1 MTAVKPRRKRTT
13 KAQLRALRERRRRR
27 GVALILVLAALTV
40 LTVMLTEVQDE
51 SSAEF
56 GSALSARDALN
67 AEYAAKSAVNLS
79 RLLIAAEPTIRRSL
93 TLVFA
98 LVGGPRQV
106 PVWAYADRILG
117 AFNDT
122 DGSASFASL
131 AGVDPKQG
139 KNLGLKGAGFDLE
152 IVDEDSKINFNVAA
166 RGDAFSQTRLASQI
180 SGLINGPQYNPMFEG
195 RDADETY
202 TDRKAVCSAII
213 DWVDP
218 DQDTALCDPSST
230 TAQQTGAEDSF
241 YQLLKQPYQRKNA
254 AFDSLQELHRVR
266 GVSDDFWST
275 FIEPDPDKPDKR
287 IVTIW
292 GQGAVN
298 VNTANPQ
305 TLLAVVCQ
313 ASKNLAR
320 MCTDAN
326 EAQKFIMAMTMLR
339 SFLPGL
345 PVFKSAQ
352 EFVSV
357 LQQTNQTAAGTPG
370 AAPAPAAGGGLGGL
384 GGIGGGGSPVA
395 MILKALG
402 IEPIPV
408 VSAAETAKMVTTESK
423 VFSIY
428 ATGYVRSGK
437 RETSVRVHAVVDFRG
452 APSPQQLIMNQL
464 NAAGLGGLMGAGGG
478 GATNPSGITNGIPG
492 QDPNLPPGASAG
504 GIAAALKPGPGGNVV
519 YYRVD

>member
-1 MTAVKPRRKRTT
+1 MTDRAARIPGRAARVRARR
-13 KAQLRALRERRRRR
+13 QRR

-56 GSALSARDALN
+56 GSALSARDALV

-98 LVGGPRQV
+98 LVGGPRQI

-117 AFNDT
+117 AFNDQ
-122 DGSASFASL
+122 DGAESFAAL
-131 AGVDPKQG
+131 AGVDPKLG
-139 KNLGLKGAGFDLE
+139 KNLGFKGGGFELT

-166 RGDAFSQTRLASQI
+166 RGDAFSQTRLAAQI
-180 SGLINGPQYNPMFEG
+180 TGLIGPPQYSPMFEG
-195 RDADETY
+195 RDADEQY
-202 TDRKAVCSAII
+202 SDRRAVCSAII

-218 DQDTALCDPSST
+218 DQDQALCDPTST
-230 TAQQTGAEDSF
+230 TAQQAAAEDSF
-241 YQLLKQPYQRKNA
+241 YQLLKKPYQRKNA
-254 AFDSLQELHRVR
+254 AFDSLEELHRVR
-266 GVSDDFWST
+266 GVSDDFWTT
-275 FIEPDPDKPDKR
+275 FVDPDPDKPDKR
-287 IVTIW
+287 IVTVW

-305 TLLAVVCQ
+305 TLLAIACQ
-313 ASKNLAR
+313 ASNNLATI
-320 MCTDAN
+320 CTDAN

-345 PVFKSAQ
+345 PMFKSAQ
-352 EFVSV
+352 EFVST
-357 LQQTNQTAAGTPG
+357 LQQTNQATTTGAAAG
-370 AAPAPAAGGGLGGL
+370 AAPGGLGGL
-384 GGIGGGGSPVA
+384 GGGGSPVA
-395 MILKALG
+395 SIMKALG
-402 IEPIPV
+402 IPPIPV
-408 VSAAETAKMVTTESK
+408 VSATETAKMVTTESK

-437 RETSVRVHAVVDFRG
+437 RETSVRIHAVVDFRG
-452 APSPQQLIMNQL
+452 APSPQQLIARAL
-464 NAAGLGGLMGAGGG
+464 AGAASGTGSGGAGNTG
-478 GATNPSGITNGIPG
+478 TTST
-492 QDPNLPPGASAG
+492 DPNGANSQ
-504 GIAAALKPGPGGNVV
+504 AATMNSLIDALKPGPGGNIV

>member
-1 MTAVKPRRKRTT
+1 MSTPASRRLRGKR
-13 KAQLRALRERRRRR
+13 ARALQKRRRRR
-27 GVALILVLAALTV
+27 GMALILVLAALTV
-40 LTVMLTEVQDE
+40 LTVMLTEIQDE

-56 GSALSARDALN
+56 GSALSARDALV

-98 LVGGPRQV
+98 LVGGPRQI
-106 PVWAYADRILG
+106 PVWTYADRILG
-117 AFNDT
+117 AFNDS

-131 AGVDPKQG
+131 AGVDPKLG
-139 KNLGLKGAGFDLE
+139 KNLGLKGAGFNLD
-152 IVDEDSKINFNVAA
+152 IIDEDSKINFNVAA

-180 SGLINGPQYNPMFEG
+180 VGLISGPQYNTMFEG

-230 TAQQTGAEDSF
+230 TAQQTGAEDSY

-313 ASKNLAR
+313 ASN
-320 MCTDAN
+320 N
-326 EAQKFIMAMTMLR
+326 
-339 SFLPGL
+339 
-345 PVFKSAQ
+345 
-352 EFVSV
+352 
-357 LQQTNQTAAGTPG
+357 
-370 AAPAPAAGGGLGGL
+370 
-384 GGIGGGGSPVA
+384 
-395 MILKALG
+395 
-402 IEPIPV
+402 
-408 VSAAETAKMVTTESK
+408 
-423 VFSIY
+423 
-428 ATGYVRSGK
+428 
-437 RETSVRVHAVVDFRG
+437 
-452 APSPQQLIMNQL
+452 
-464 NAAGLGGLMGAGGG
+464 
-478 GATNPSGITNGIPG
+478 
-492 QDPNLPPGASAG
+492 
-504 GIAAALKPGPGGNVV
+504 
-519 YYRVD
+519 

>member
-1 MTAVKPRRKRTT
+1 MTTTPRKQRRGKR
-13 KAQLRALRERRRRR
+13 ARAIAMRRRRR
-27 GVALILVLAALTV
+27 GMALILVLAALTV
-40 LTVMLTEVQDE
+40 LTVMLTEIQDE

-56 GSALSARDALN
+56 GSALSARDALV

-117 AFNDT
+117 AFNDL
-122 DGSASFASL
+122 DGAEGFASL
-131 AGVDPKQG
+131 AGVDPKLG
-139 KNLGLKGAGFDLE
+139 KNLGFKGGGFRLE

-180 SGLINGPQYNPMFEG
+180 IGLIGPPQYSPMFEG
-195 RDADETY
+195 RDADESY
-202 TDRKAVCSAII
+202 TDRRALCSAII

-218 DQDTALCDPSST
+218 DQDQALCDPTST
-230 TAQQTGAEDSF
+230 TAQQAAAEDSF
-241 YQLLKQPYQRKNA
+241 YQLLKTPYKRKNA

-275 FIEPDPDKPDKR
+275 FIDPDPDKPDKR

-313 ASKNLAR
+313 ASNNLAR
-320 MCTDAN
+320 MCMDAN

-339 SFLPGL
+339 SFMPGL
-345 PVFKSAQ
+345 PVFKNAQ
-352 EFVSV
+352 EFVSA
-357 LQQTNQTAAGTPG
+357 LQQTNQPAAAPG
-370 AAPAPAAGGGLGGL
+370 AAAAPGMAGL
-384 GGIGGGGSPVA
+384 GGGGSPIA
-395 MILKALG
+395 MIMKAMQ
-402 IEPIPV
+402 IEPIPI

-452 APSPQQLIMNQL
+452 APSPQQQL
-464 NAAGLGGLMGAGGG
+464 NDLISRLGQGLNGQPG
-478 GATNPSGITNGIPG
+478 SGVPPTANSAPNNGQP
-492 QDPNLPPGASAG
+492 LPPGATQN
-504 GIAAALKPGPGGNVV
+504 GIFNALKPGPGGNVV

>member
-1 MTAVKPRRKRTT
+1 MSTPIREPRLAKRARAVAR
-13 KAQLRALRERRRRR
+13 RRRRR
-27 GVALILVLAALTV
+27 GMALILVLAALTV

-56 GSALSARDALN
+56 GSALAARDALV

-98 LVGGPRQV
+98 LVGGSRQI

-117 AFNDT
+117 AFNDS
-122 DGSASFASL
+122 DGAEGFAAL
-131 AGVDPKQG
+131 AGVDPKLG
-139 KNLGLKGAGFDLE
+139 KNLGFKGGGFRLD

-180 SGLINGPQYNPMFEG
+180 IGLIGPPQYSPMFEG
-195 RDADETY
+195 RDADDSY
-202 TDRKAVCSAII
+202 TDRRALCSAII

-218 DQDTALCDPSST
+218 DQDQALCDPTST
-230 TAQQTGAEDSF
+230 TAQQAAAEDSF
-241 YQLLKQPYQRKNA
+241 YQLLKKPYKRKNA
-254 AFDSLQELHRVR
+254 AFDSLEELHMVR

-275 FIEPDPDKPDKR
+275 FVDPDPDKPDKR

-313 ASKNLAR
+313 ASNNLAR
-320 MCTDAN
+320 MCLDAN

-339 SFLPGL
+339 SFMPGL

-357 LQQTNQTAAGTPG
+357 LQQTNQTGAGAPG
-370 AAPAPAAGGGLGGL
+370 AAPAPAAGGLGGL

-408 VSAAETAKMVTTESK
+408 VSAAET
-423 VFSIY
+423 
-428 ATGYVRSGK
+428 
-437 RETSVRVHAVVDFRG
+437 
-452 APSPQQLIMNQL
+452 
-464 NAAGLGGLMGAGGG
+464 
-478 GATNPSGITNGIPG
+478 
-492 QDPNLPPGASAG
+492 
-504 GIAAALKPGPGGNVV
+504 
-519 YYRVD
+519 

>member
-1 MTAVKPRRKRTT
+1 M
-13 KAQLRALRERRRRR
+13 
-27 GVALILVLAALTV
+27 ALILVLAALTV

-56 GSALSARDALN
+56 GSALAARDALV

-98 LVGGPRQV
+98 LVGGSRQV

-117 AFNDT
+117 AFNDS
-122 DGSASFASL
+122 DGATSFASL
-131 AGVDPKQG
+131 AGVDPKLG
-139 KNLGLKGAGFDLE
+139 KNLGLKGAGFRLD

-166 RGDAFSQTRLASQI
+166 RGDAFSQTRLAAQI
-180 SGLINGPQYNPMFEG
+180 IGLIGPPQYSPLFEG
-195 RDADETY
+195 RDADESY
-202 TDRKAVCSAII
+202 SDRRAVCSAII

-230 TAQQTGAEDSF
+230 TAQQAAAEDSF
-241 YQLLKQPYQRKNA
+241 YQLLKVPYKRKNA
-254 AFDSLQELHRVR
+254 AFDSLEELHRVR
-266 GVSDDFWST
+266 GISDDFWAT
-275 FIEPDPDKPDKR
+275 FIDPNPDVPDKR

-313 ASKNLAR
+313 ASNNLAR

-339 SFLPGL
+339 SFMPGL
-345 PVFKSAQ
+345 PVFKNAQ
-352 EFVSV
+352 EFVSA
-357 LQQTNQTAAGTPG
+357 LQQTNQ
-370 AAPAPAAGGGLGGL
+370 PAPAAGAPAAGGLGAL
-384 GGIGGGGSPVA
+384 GGGGSPIA
-395 MILKALG
+395 MIMKAMQ
-402 IEPIPV
+402 IEPIPI

-437 RETSVRVHAVVDFRG
+437 RESSVRVHAVVDFRG
-452 APSPQQLIMNQL
+452 APSPQQQIADLL
-464 NAAGLGGLMGAGGG
+464 
-478 GATNPSGITNGIPG
+478 SR
-492 QDPNLPPGASAG
+492 LPPGSVPGLPAPATSGSAQTANG
-504 GIAAALKPGPGGNVV
+504 TPPQGIPSVMKPGPGGNVV

>member
-1 MTAVKPRRKRTT
+1 M
-13 KAQLRALRERRRRR
+13 
-27 GVALILVLAALTV
+27 ALILVLAALTV

-56 GSALSARDALN
+56 GSAMSARDALV

-122 DGSASFASL
+122 DGASAFTSL
-131 AGVDPKQG
+131 AGVDPKLG
-139 KNLGLKGAGFDLE
+139 KNLGLKGAGFRLD

-180 SGLINGPQYNPMFEG
+180 IGLIGPPQYSPLFEG
-195 RDADETY
+195 RDADESY
-202 TDRKAVCSAII
+202 TDRKAVCAAII

-218 DQDTALCDPSST
+218 DQDQALCDPTST
-230 TAQQTGAEDSF
+230 TAQQAAAEDSF
-241 YQLLKQPYQRKNA
+241 YQLLKQPYKRKNA
-254 AFDSLQELHRVR
+254 AFDSLEELHRVR
-266 GVSDDFWST
+266 GVSDDFWAT
-275 FIEPDPDKPDKR
+275 FIDPNPDVPDKR
-287 IVTIW
+287 IVTVW

-305 TLLAVVCQ
+305 TLLALVCQ
-313 ASKNLAR
+313 ASNNLAQ

-326 EAQKFIMAMTMLR
+326 EQQKFIMAMAMLR
-339 SFLPGL
+339 SFMPGL
-345 PVFKSAQ
+345 PVFKNAQ
-352 EFVSV
+352 EFVSA
-357 LQQTNQTAAGTPG
+357 LQQTNQAAATGTSPTA
-370 AAPAPAAGGGLGGL
+370 GLGG
-384 GGIGGGGSPVA
+384 GVNPIQMIMKAMQIPPV
-395 MILKALG
+395 
-402 IEPIPV
+402 PI

-428 ATGYVRSGK
+428 ATGYVRAGK

-452 APSPQQLIMNQL
+452 APAPQQLI
-464 NAAGLGGLMGAGGG
+464 AALLAGQAQGGLGMGQQ
-478 GATNPSGITNGIPG
+478 ATPTPASSANPSGSATPPPGIP
-492 QDPNLPPGASAG
+492 SV
-504 GIAAALKPGPGGNVV
+504 LKPGPGGNVV

>member
-1 MTAVKPRRKRTT
+1 MTAKVGKSSRRAR
-13 KAQLRALRERRRRR
+13 AQALFLRRRRQRR
-27 GVALILVLAALTV
+27 GVALILVLAALTI
-40 LTVMLTEVQDE
+40 LTVMLSEIQDE

-56 GSALSARDALN
+56 GSALSARDALV

-98 LVGGPRQV
+98 LVGGPRQI

-117 AFNDT
+117 AFNDS
-122 DGSASFASL
+122 DGAVGFASL
-131 AGVDPKQG
+131 AGVDPKLG
-139 KNLGLKGAGFDLE
+139 KNLGFKGGGFQLQ

-180 SGLINGPQYNPMFEG
+180 IGLIGPPQYSPLFEG
-195 RDADETY
+195 RDPDDQFS
-202 TDRKAVCSAII
+202 DRKAICAAIL

-218 DQDTALCDPSST
+218 DQDQALCDPTST
-230 TAQQTGAEDSF
+230 TAQQAGAEDSF
-241 YQLLKQPYQRKNA
+241 YQLLKKPYQRKNA
-254 AFDSLQELHRVR
+254 AFDSLEELHRVR
-266 GVSDDFWST
+266 GIGDDFWST
-275 FIEPDPDKPDKR
+275 FVEPDPGNPDKR
-287 IVTIW
+287 IVTVW

-305 TLLAVVCQ
+305 TLLAIVCQ
-313 ASKNLAR
+313 ASNNMAR

-339 SFLPGL
+339 SFMPGL
-345 PVFKSAQ
+345 PVFKNPQ
-352 EFVSV
+352 EFVSA
-357 LQQTNQTAAGTPG
+357 LQQTN
-370 AAPAPAAGGGLGGL
+370 AAPAAAGAAAPGGL
-384 GGIGGGGSPVA
+384 GGGGSPIA
-395 MILKALG
+395 AIMKALQ
-402 IEPIPV
+402 IDPIPI

-437 RETSVRVHAVVDFRG
+437 RETSVRIHAVVDFRG
-452 APSPQQLIMNQL
+452 APTPQDLISQLL
-464 NAAGLGGLMGAGGG
+464 NATGNAQPGSTAQTPP
-478 GATNPSGITNGIPG
+478 ASSAQNPA
-492 QDPNLPPGASAG
+492 NLPPGVTAG
-504 GIAAALKPGPGGNVV
+504 GILNALKPGSGGNIV

>member
-1 MTAVKPRRKRTT
+1 MSAVARKRG
-13 KAQLRALRERRRRR
+13 ARARALRRRRQRR
-27 GVALILVLAALTV
+27 GMALILVLAALTV

-56 GSALSARDALN
+56 GSALSARDQLV

-117 AFNDT
+117 AFNDS
-122 DGSASFASL
+122 DAAQGFASL
-131 AGVDPKQG
+131 AGVDPKLG
-139 KNLGLKGAGFDLE
+139 KNLGFKGGGFELQ

-166 RGDAFSQTRLASQI
+166 RGDAFSQTRLASQLT
-180 SGLINGPQYNPMFEG
+180 GLIGSPQFSPMFEG
-195 RDADETY
+195 RDADEQY

-218 DQDTALCDPSST
+218 DQDQARCDPTST
-230 TAQQTGAEDSF
+230 TAQQAAAEDSF
-241 YQLLKQPYQRKNA
+241 YQLLKKPYQRKNA
-254 AFDSLQELHRVR
+254 AFDSLEELHRVR
-266 GVSDDFWST
+266 GIGDDFWAT
-275 FIEPDPDKPDKR
+275 FVDPDPDNPDKR
-287 IVTIW
+287 IVTVW

-313 ASKNLAR
+313 ASNNMAR
-320 MCTDAN
+320 MCSDAN

-339 SFLPGL
+339 GFLPGL
-345 PVFKSAQ
+345 PMFKNAQ
-352 EFVSV
+352 EFVST
-357 LQQTNQTAAGTPG
+357 LQQTNAAAAPIAGA
-370 AAPAPAAGGGLGGL
+370 AAPANPLGGGA
-384 GGIGGGGSPVA
+384 GGSPIA
-395 MILKALG
+395 SIMKALG
-402 IEPIPV
+402 IEPIPI

-437 RETSVRVHAVVDFRG
+437 RETSVRIHAVVDFRG
-452 APSPQQLIMNQL
+452 APSPQQIIGQMLAQAGIGPDGKPL
-464 NAAGLGGLMGAGGG
+464 AAGSLNGTTGAN
-478 GATNPSGITNGIPG
+478 GAQNPSV
-492 QDPNLPPGASAG
+492 LPPGASQGALLD
-504 GIAAALKPGPGGNVV
+504 ALKPGPGGNVV

>member
-1 MTAVKPRRKRTT
+1 MSRP
-13 KAQLRALRERRRRR
+13 LALRSRSKKARAIAKRRRRR
-27 GVALILVLAALTV
+27 GMALILVLAALTV
-40 LTVMLTEVQDE
+40 LTVMLTEIQDE

-56 GSALSARDALN
+56 GSALSARDALV

-98 LVGGPRQV
+98 LVGGSRQV

-117 AFNDT
+117 AFNDL
-122 DGSASFASL
+122 DGADSFTAL
-131 AGVDPKQG
+131 AGVNPKLG
-139 KNLGLKGAGFDLE
+139 KNLGFKGAGFRLE

-180 SGLINGPQYNPMFEG
+180 VGLIKAPQYSPLFEG
-195 RDADETY
+195 RDADEQY
-202 TDRKAVCSAII
+202 SDRRAICSAII

-218 DQDTALCDPSST
+218 DQDQALCDPTST
-230 TAQQTGAEDSF
+230 TAQQAAAEDSF
-241 YQLLKQPYQRKNA
+241 YQLLNKPYKRKNA
-254 AFDSLQELHRVR
+254 AFDSLEELHMVR
-266 GVSDDFWST
+266 GIGDDFWST
-275 FIEPDPDKPDKR
+275 FIDPDPDKPEKR

-313 ASKNLAR
+313 ASNNLAR
-320 MCTDAN
+320 MCLDAV

-339 SFLPGL
+339 SFMPGL
-345 PVFKSAQ
+345 PVFKNAQ
-352 EFVSV
+352 EFVSA
-357 LQQTNQTAAGTPG
+357 LQQTNQQAG
-370 AAPAPAAGGGLGGL
+370 APAAGATPAPGGLPGM
-384 GGIGGGGSPVA
+384 GGGGSPIA
-395 MILKALG
+395 MIMKAMQ
-402 IEPIPV
+402 IEPIPI

-428 ATGYVRSGK
+428 ATGYVRSGQ
-437 RETSVRVHAVVDFRG
+437 RESRVRVHAVVDFRG
-452 APSPQQLIMNQL
+452 APSPQQQL
-464 NAAGLGGLMGAGGG
+464 NDLVARLGQAASGQPGLPPTANS
-478 GATNPSGITNGIPG
+478 ATNPTG
-492 QDPNLPPGASAG
+492 QPPGTQG
-504 GIAAALKPGPGGNVV
+504 GLPNALKPGPGGNVV

>member
-1 MTAVKPRRKRTT
+1 
-13 KAQLRALRERRRRR
+13 
-27 GVALILVLAALTV
+27 
-40 LTVMLTEVQDE
+40 
-51 SSAEF
+51 
-56 GSALSARDALN
+56 
-67 AEYAAKSAVNLS
+67 
-79 RLLIAAEPTIRRSL
+79 
-93 TLVFA
+93 
-98 LVGGPRQV
+98 
-106 PVWAYADRILG
+106 
-117 AFNDT
+117 
-122 DGSASFASL
+122 
-131 AGVDPKQG
+131 
-139 KNLGLKGAGFDLE
+139 
-152 IVDEDSKINFNVAA
+152 
-166 RGDAFSQTRLASQI
+166 
-180 SGLINGPQYNPMFEG
+180 
-195 RDADETY
+195 
-202 TDRKAVCSAII
+202 
-213 DWVDP
+213 
-218 DQDTALCDPSST
+218 
-230 TAQQTGAEDSF
+230 
-241 YQLLKQPYQRKNA
+241 
-254 AFDSLQELHRVR
+254 
-266 GVSDDFWST
+266 
-275 FIEPDPDKPDKR
+275 
-287 IVTIW
+287 
-292 GQGAVN
+292 
-298 VNTANPQ
+298 
-305 TLLAVVCQ
+305 
-313 ASKNLAR
+313 

-478 GATNPSGITNGIPG
+478 AATNPSGITNGIPG

-504 GIAAALKPGPGGNVV
+504 GIAAVLKPGPGGNVV